1 MSFLGDP
8 LLALLL
14 IGKGG
19 AVMVQRQGPGREE
32 GRRGTQTEAEE
43 GARTEGSAWRK
54 EEKERGGRGVDNK
67 S

>member
-19 AVMVQRQGPGREE
+19 AVTVQRQGPGREE
-32 GRRGTQTEAEE
+32 GRRGTQTEAEK
-43 GARTEGSAWRK
+43 GARTEGSVWRK
-54 EEKERGGRGVDNK
+54 EEKERRKGGR
-67 S
+67 